1 MAMLVSDEVD
11 FRENKIMKD
20 TEGHYTMIKWSFNQD
35 QPSNPTVVSPSNR
48 AAKYMK
54 QKLMEIKGDMNKL
67 TIIVKGC

>member
-35 QPSNPTVVSPSNR
+35 QPSNPKFVSEWHCNR
-48 AAKYMK
+48 Y
-54 QKLMEIKGDMNKL
+54 
-67 TIIVKGC
+67 TIM